1 MTTPKSPMEQF
12 LDEDVATAI
21 APLRGVLDDGVL
33 EAFGDAWRDAVYGE
47 APLEAMAHQLCPNPE
62 SSEGSGEVE
71 KGALDQAELRRREQE
86 AAAKAAGGAAGAGVV
101 TPFRRPGPRR

>member
-21 APLRGVLDDGVL
+21 APLRGLLDDGVL

-47 APLEAMAHQLCPNPE
+47 APHGGRSSMRRWRGSDRDEWGDGAQAFPE
-62 SSEGSGEVE
+62 L
-71 KGALDQAELRRREQE
+71 A
-86 AAAKAAGGAAGAGVV
+86 
-101 TPFRRPGPRR
+101 TPPKHP